1 MDRQTR
7 RKLVKTAVEK
17 RRRER
22 INNCLEQIRKLV
34 LTAAGQRPEDQ
45 ETMEKAEILEL
56 AVQHLTGYVKR
67 ISKDMEVRRHMYVN
81 CQPYGQ
87 VYNANYRPPLSDI
100 RNTKRKLSYGNEENK
115 ENIENE
121 RVWRP
126 W

>member
-7 RKLVKTAVEK
+7 RKLIKTAVEK

-34 LTAAGQRPEDQ
+34 LTAAGQRPDEQ

-67 ISKDMEVRRHMYVN
+67 LSKDMEGKNQTIHFLTSQFPKN
-81 CQPYGQ
+81 D
-87 VYNANYRPPLSDI
+87 LSGI
-100 RNTKRKLSYGNEENK
+100 
-115 ENIENE
+115 
-121 RVWRP
+121 
-126 W
+126 